1 MEIAGVS
8 EINLEEKH
16 LCRSVIIHHPSAKWF
31 PKVLKVA
38 PCVLILWPSTK
49 ENKEA

>member
-1 MEIAGVS
+1 MEVAGVP
-8 EINLEEKH
+8 EIFLERRH
-16 LCRSVIIHHPSAKWF
+16 LCRSVIIHGDSAGRF

-38 PCVLILWPSTK
+38 PCVFILWPSTK